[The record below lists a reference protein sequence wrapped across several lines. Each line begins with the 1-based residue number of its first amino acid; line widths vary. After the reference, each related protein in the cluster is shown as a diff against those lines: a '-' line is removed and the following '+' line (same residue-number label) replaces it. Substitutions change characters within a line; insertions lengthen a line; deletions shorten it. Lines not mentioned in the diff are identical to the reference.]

1 MTEFVFN
8 ITRNDYPVNL
18 MKTDLTEIIKQLL
31 KYRETIR
38 KLSEAKDNKVF
49 EAMSL
54 EEKKESNYLSIY
66 TFFLNMINS
75 NQDGKIDTLQSLFLT
90 QYLIAKRIDD
100 LEELI
105 QNLQDIVSENL
116 TAEITKL
123 KAKQILEG
131 QSQPYPEFAK
141 QLPVMLEVFYKQK
154 DESELETV
162 NAKVDDLERLSDYDD
177 EIAAY
182 SKEINKKQIESK
194 KIWDYN
200 TINIDSL
207 SEDDLFKGEKQKELL
222 FQRFKDIVKL
232 YSSAPK
238 EVHKVILEQYKLE
251 YIGINMAARVFELE
265 LILKEYLIALES

>member
-75 NQDGKIDTLQSLFLT
+75 NQDGKIDTLQSIFLT